1 MSPTETVSVIVV
13 SWNSWNVL
21 PACLRAIDAAAEAW
35 SGRVEVVVVDNASE
49 DGTVVNLDREFP
61 AVRVLPQ
68 TQNHGFPKACNMG
81 LAVATGE
88 SVLMLNPDVE
98 IAVDTFQRCVARLDA
113 DPSVGLLGV
122 RLIDEEGVTQPESAR
137 RFPSEW
143 WLLCE
148 ALYLHKL
155 APKTRLFGGLNYG
168 EWDHL
173 SERYVPCIVGA
184 FMLFRGSVLRE
195 LGGFDESVFMYFED
209 VDICQRIWNAGWRV
223 LYLPEPAAAHQAG
236 TSRGKADPDLSAS
249 LDALKGEVAWRFTA
263 THRRPHWR
271 VVAIKAEIILYA
283 LVRLVVLPGTAL
295 ALHGSM
301 RNASYGIRV
310 NLSLVAWAL
319 RRKAT

>member
-49 DGTVVNLDREFP
+49 DGTIVNLDREFP

-98 IAVDTFQRCVARLDA
+98 VAVDTFQRCVARLDA

-168 EWDHL
+168 EWGHL
-173 SERYVPCIVGA
+173 SEGYVPCIVGA

-209 VDICQRIWNAGWRV
+209 VDVCQRIWNAGWRV
-223 LYLPEPAAAHQAG
+223 LYLPEPAAAHLAG
-236 TSRGKADPDLSAS
+236 TSRDKADPDLSAS

-263 THRRPHWR
+263 THRRPRWR
-271 VVAIKAEIILYA
+271 AVVIKAEIVLYA
-283 LVRLVVLPGTAL
+283 LVRLVVLPVTAL

-301 RNASYGIRV
+301 RSASYGVRV